1 MTTKQTAGE
10 IGERLRSHIECSRME
25 CEHVPISVTISVGL
39 ACCDNA
45 PDEEVD
51 ALIKRADKNLY
62 LAKQKRNTVFGL

>member
-1 MTTKQTAGE
+1 MKCD
-10 IGERLRSHIECSRME
+10 HI
-25 CEHVPISVTISVGL
+25 PISVSISVGL